1 MIWKSQ
7 YYLHILQAELTDVD
21 FWKNSVLF
29 RIRGLIPNLCEGKG
43 MKSCQ
48 EEGTLVSVISVF
60 YMALAKRKLKCID
73 LHLMSSH
80 LHVFCA
86 FYVWKTL
93 QLFLYHLIKR
103 HCNSLAKPYKQKYR

>member
-29 RIRGLIPNLCEGKG
+29 RIRGLIPNLCEGKV

-48 EEGTLVSVISVF
+48 EEGTLEKELYQLITWRWQKESSS
-60 YMALAKRKLKCID
+60 ALTSI
-73 LHLMSSH
+73 
-80 LHVFCA
+80 
-86 FYVWKTL
+86 
-93 QLFLYHLIKR
+93 
-103 HCNSLAKPYKQKYR
+103 

>member
-43 MKSCQ
+43 IKSF
-48 EEGTLVSVISVF
+48 TISMSYISLLRGVGKKKAQVHRPPSDVF
-60 YMALAKRKLKCID
+60 PSPCI
-73 LHLMSSH
+73 LCLLRLEAPSIVPLSPN
-80 LHVFCA
+80 
-86 FYVWKTL
+86 Y
-93 QLFLYHLIKR
+93 
-103 HCNSLAKPYKQKYR
+103 

>member
-21 FWKNSVLF
+21 FWKNCVLF
-29 RIRGLIPNLCEGKG
+29 RIRGLIPNLREGKG
-43 MKSCQ
+43 MKFCQ
-48 EEGTLVSVISVF
+48 GEGTLVISVC
-60 YMALAKRKLKCID
+60 YVALAKRKLKCTD

-86 FYVWKTL
+86 FYVWKPL
-93 QLFLYHLIKR
+93 QLFLYHLIINR
-103 HCNSLAKPYKQKYR
+103 RCN